1 MRKLLNE
8 ELDRLSVE
16 AFKQVEK
23 TPFMLVMDNVRS
35 LHNIGSLFRTA
46 DAFRLE
52 GIYLCGITA
61 TPPHREIHKT
71 ALGATESV
79 DWVYC
84 EKTIDAISELKEKG
98 YMILSVEQTEGAILL
113 DQVQLSGDQKYALVF
128 GHEIR
133 GVDQK
138 VVDVSDQCIE
148 IPQYGTKHSLNISVA
163 AGIVIWELFRR
174 IAII

>member
-16 AFKQVEK
+16 AFKTVDK
-23 TPFMLVMDNVRS
+23 IPFMLVLDNVRS
-35 LHNIGSLFRTA
+35 LNNIGSVFRTA

-79 DWVYC
+79 YWEYREETTDS
-84 EKTIDAISELKEKG
+84 IAELKEKG
-98 YMILSVEQTEGAILL
+98 YQIYSVEQTDGSVLL
-113 DQVQLSGDQKYALVF
+113 DQVQISDKQKYALVF

-133 GVDQK
+133 GVDQQ
-138 VVDVSDQCIE
+138 VVDMSDQCIE

-174 IAII
+174 CG

>member
-1 MRKLLNE
+1 MRKLSNE
-8 ELDRLSVE
+8 ELERMSVGDYKE
-16 AFKQVEK
+16 ASKIPVIVV
-23 TPFMLVMDNVRS
+23 LDNVRS
-35 LHNIGSLFRTA
+35 QNNIGSVFRTS

-52 GIYLCGITA
+52 GIVLCGITS

-79 DWVYC
+79 EWKYV
-84 EKTIDAISELKEKG
+84 EETVDAIAELKQDG
-98 YMILSVEQTEGAILL
+98 YTILSVEQAEGSVSLERL
-113 DQVQLSGDQKYALVF
+113 ELGPDQKVALVL

-138 VVDVSDQCIE
+138 VVDLSDHCIE

-163 AGIVIWELFRR
+163 AGIVIWEVFRKFTL
-174 IAII
+174 